1 MARNSIA
8 RRISALHRNEE
19 GPNTVEWVL
28 LVTVGLIVL
37 VGIYFIAQ
45 WALGGLKSKS
55 DKVNTEVTNTNPQK
69 PAAMP

>member
-28 LVTVGLIVL
+28 LVIVGLIVL

-55 DKVNTEVTNTNPQK
+55 DKVNTEVGKTNPTA
-69 PAAMP
+69 PTAMP